1 MDNIDQ
7 YKALITEVIAKEAV
21 ILGPDIAI
29 LKARNV
35 SELVISDK
43 GEVTD
48 VRGNPD
54 EAVQKLIE
62 EYVNLSGLIVK
73 NVTKSIF
80 EKYPMVQQKKIS

>member
-1 MDNIDQ
+1 MDGIDQ
-7 YKALITEVIAKEAV
+7 YKSLLNEVIAKEAV

-35 SELVISDK
+35 PELVISDK
-43 GEVTD
+43 GEVTEIK
-48 VRGNPD
+48 GNAD

-80 EKYPMVQQKKIS
+80 EKYPMVQQKK

>member
-7 YKALITEVIAKEAV
+7 YKALISEVIAKEAV

-35 SELVISDK
+35 PELVISDK
-43 GEVTD
+43 GEATD

-80 EKYPMVQQKKIS
+80 EKYPMVQQKK

>member
-7 YKALITEVIAKEAV
+7 YKALLSEVIAKEAV
-21 ILGPDIAI
+21 ILGPDIAV

-35 SELVISDK
+35 AELVISDK

-48 VRGNPD
+48 VKGNPD
-54 EAVQKLIE
+54 EAAQKLIE

-80 EKYPMVQQKKIS
+80 EKYQMMQPKK

>member
-1 MDNIDQ
+1 MENIDQ
-7 YKALITEVIAKEAV
+7 YKALLSEVIAKEAV

-35 SELVISDK
+35 AELAISDK

-48 VRGNPD
+48 ITGNPD

-80 EKYPMVQQKKIS
+80 EKYQMMQPKK

>member
-7 YKALITEVIAKEAV
+7 YKSLLSEVIAKEAV

-54 EAVQKLIE
+54 EVVQKLIE

-80 EKYPMVQQKKIS
+80 EKYQMVQPKK

>member
-1 MDNIDQ
+1 MDNRDK
-7 YKALITEVIAKEAV
+7 YKSLISEVIAKESV

-35 SELVISDK
+35 PELVISDK
-43 GEVTD
+43 GEVID
-48 VRGNPD
+48 VKGNPD

-80 EKYPMVQQKKIS
+80 EKYPMVQQKK